1 MPKLKPR
8 MLRWRAS
15 ESAQVAFYKL
25 YWSEEGEV
33 DYDSNHAVV
42 GNVTEVLLPDG
53 VEAFVPG
60 NGPIEFGLTAVDE
73 IGNESDMVRLKAP
86 YQFSVPSPPADFHIA
101 APDSAGAGQKRS
113 FRTSSGVVLRTRMPK
128 RVLG

>member
-1 MPKLKPR
+1 MAKLKPR
-8 MLRWRAS
+8 ILRWQAS
-15 ESAQVAFYKL
+15 PSAQVAFYKL
-25 YWSEEGEV
+25 YWSEEGGV
-33 DYDSNHAVV
+33 DYDSRHAVV

-53 VEAFVPG
+53 VEAFTPG

-101 APDSAGAGQKRS
+101 SPGSAAPKEPAALVA
-113 FRTSSGVVLRTRMPK
+113 SSGYPLRVRMPK
-128 RVLG
+128 RASG

>member
-8 MLRWRAS
+8 LLRWRPS

-25 YWSEEGEV
+25 YWSDEGGV

-53 VEAFVPG
+53 VEAFTPG

-73 IGNESDMVRLKAP
+73 LGNESDMVRVKAP
-86 YQFSVPSPPADFHIA
+86 YQFSVPSPPTDFHIA
-101 APDSAGAGQKRS
+101 SPDSSEAKKRAV
-113 FRTSSGVVLRTRMPK
+113 FPPSSGIALRPRMPK
-128 RVLG
+128 RASG

>member
-25 YWSEEGEV
+25 YWSEKGGV

-42 GNVTEVLLPDG
+42 GNVTEVLLPGG
-53 VEAFVPG
+53 VDAFTPG
-60 NGPIEFGLTAVDE
+60 HGPIEFGLTAVDE
-73 IGNESDMVRLKAP
+73 LGNESDMVRLHAP

-101 APDSAGAGQKRS
+101 SPDSAAAKGKVSFGGA
-113 FRTSSGVVLRTRMPK
+113 SGIPLRTRMPK
-128 RVLG
+128 RAQG

>member
-25 YWSEEGEV
+25 YWSWEGAV
-33 DYDSNHAVV
+33 DYDSNRAVV
-42 GNVTEVLLPDG
+42 GNVTEVVLPDG
-53 VEAFVPG
+53 VEAFTPG
-60 NGPIEFGLTAVDE
+60 HGPVEFGLTAVDE
-73 IGNESDMVRLKAP
+73 IGNESDMVRLNAP

-101 APDSAGAGQKRS
+101 PPESSMKKEHTA
-113 FRTSSGVVLRTRMPK
+113 FCTSSGAALRARASK
-128 RVLG
+128 LG

>member
-1 MPKLKPR
+1 MAKLKPR
-8 MLRWRAS
+8 ILRWRAS

-25 YWSEEGEV
+25 YWSAEGGV

-53 VEAFVPG
+53 VKAFTPG

-73 IGNESDMVRLKAP
+73 LGNESDMVRLHAP

-101 APDSAGAGQKRS
+101 APDSAVKKDQVA
-113 FRTSSGVVLRTRMPK
+113 FRTSSGVALRARMPK
-128 RVLG
+128 RAIG

>member
-1 MPKLKPR
+1 MAKLKPR
-8 MLRWRAS
+8 ILRWRAS

-25 YWSEEGEV
+25 YWSGEGGV

-53 VEAFVPG
+53 VKAFTPG

-73 IGNESDMVRLKAP
+73 LGNESDMVRLHAP

-101 APDSAGAGQKRS
+101 APDSAVKKDQVA
-113 FRTSSGVVLRTRMPK
+113 FRTSSGVALRARMPK
-128 RVLG
+128 RAIG